1 MNPISQMTPISQP
14 APQVENR
21 IEAAP

>member
-1 MNPISQMTPISQP
+1 MSPISQMTPISQP